1 MLTNSNFYLA
11 WAAMAIFPLMFAFL
25 APKTWGGKIIAII
38 IALAIAFGLATLIY
52 KEAEG
57 NRNRWNNGIHIDCGG
72 KYQFSSA
79 TNYRGSKNYYYTCD
93 KCGHTEEFSAI
104 MK

>member
-1 MLTNSNFYLA
+1 MLTNPYFYLA
-11 WAAMAIFPLMFAFL
+11 WAGMAIFPLMFAFL

-79 TNYRGSKNYYYTCD
+79 TQWRSSKTYYYTCD
-93 KCGHTEEFSAI
+93 KCGHTEEFSSL
-104 MK
+104 MG